1 MAIERGLRMTWPLD
15 MTWPLRMT
23 RRAALRSGVVLA
35 GLPLQGTASVD
46 ILDSP
51 ECIVPAKIGGGFDLT
66 CKLIGT
72 LIAKHS
78 TRGSPLRV
86 SYLPGGIGAVAYDRV
101 VTGRL
106 PNPQALI
113 AFSGGSLLNL
123 AQGKFGP
130 HQASD
135 VRWVAAVGT
144 DYGAIAVP
152 RDSVIRTLRD
162 LTLQLQR
169 DLSRVVFG
177 AGGTVGSQDWVKAA
191 LIVKAAGLDHK
202 GMRFVSFEG
211 GGEAISALEGRH
223 VTVFCGD
230 AAEAF
235 QAADAG
241 ANIRIIAL
249 LADKRVASRPNVP
262 VATEQG
268 LNLVWPVIRGV
279 YVGPAASDADY
290 RRWVDFFDAAMLQR
304 EYAAIRQQYGLSPF
318 TMTGKLLTEFVE
330 KEVVRYRELAQSLG
344 LRVLPSRRG

>member
-1 MAIERGLRMTWPLD
+1 MAIGRGLRMN
-15 MTWPLRMT
+15 WPLRMT
-23 RRAALRSGVVLA
+23 RRLVLQSGVALA
-35 GLPLQGTASVD
+35 GLPLQGTASAD
-46 ILDSP
+46 ILDAP
-51 ECIVPAKIGGGFDLT
+51 ECIVPAKVGGGFDLT
-66 CKLIGT
+66 CKLVGT
-72 LIAKHS
+72 LIAQHGKS
-78 TRGSPLRV
+78 SKPLRV
-86 SYLPGGIGAVAYDRV
+86 NYLPGGIGAVAYDRV

-106 PNPQALI
+106 PNMQALI

-152 RDSVIRTLRD
+152 KDSGIRTLQD
-162 LTLQLQR
+162 LKLQLQR

-241 ANIRIIAL
+241 ANIRVIAIL
-249 LADKRVASRPNVP
+249 SDKRVASRPSVP
-262 VATEQG
+262 VGTEQG

-279 YVGPAASDADY
+279 YVGQAVSDADY
-290 RRWVDFFDAAMLQR
+290 RRWVDFFDTAMLQP

-318 TMTGKLLTEFVE
+318 TMTGKALTEFIE
-330 KEVVRYRELAQSLG
+330 KEVVKYRDLAQSLG
-344 LRVLPSRRG
+344 LRVTPPRRS

>member
-1 MAIERGLRMTWPLD
+1 MN
-15 MTWPLRMT
+15 WPLRVT
-23 RRAALRSGVVLA
+23 RRFALQSSLAFA
-35 GLPLQGTASVD
+35 GLPLQGMARAD
-46 ILDSP
+46 ILDAP
-51 ECIVPAKIGGGFDLT
+51 ECIVPAKVGGGFDLT
-66 CKLIGT
+66 CKLVGT
-72 LIAKHS
+72 LIDRHS

-86 SYLPGGIGAVAYDRV
+86 NYLPGGIGAVAYDRV

-106 PNPQALI
+106 PNPHALI

-130 HQASD
+130 HQTSD

-152 RDSVIRTLRD
+152 KDSAIHTLQD
-162 LTLQLQR
+162 LKLQLQR

-241 ANIRIIAL
+241 ANIRVIAIL
-249 LADKRVASRPNVP
+249 SDKRVASRPT
-262 VATEQG
+262 VAVGIEQG
-268 LNLVWPVIRGV
+268 FNLVWPVIRGV
-279 YVGPAASDADY
+279 YVGQAVSDAEY
-290 RRWVDFFDAAMLQR
+290 RRWVDFFEAAMLQSD
-304 EYAAIRQQYGLSPF
+304 YASIRQQYGLSSF
-318 TMTGKLLTEFVE
+318 TMTGEVLTEFVG
-330 KEVVRYRELAQSLG
+330 KEVVKYRGLAQSLG
-344 LRVLPSRRG
+344 LRVPPQKT